1 VIGGR
6 AAVPLLLC
14 TLGSLIGGLVWFPAS
29 LALRALPD
37 PIRCAAATGTLWQ
50 GRCSRLVVQEALVGT
65 LAWRI
70 RPSALLG
77 GRLSAQMAW
86 SLRDDHLQG
95 DLNATRHSLTLSA
108 LRGRLDFGTM
118 RTLPIWPP
126 GLNARLART
135 EGRLRVEL
143 FEGTRRGGRW
153 VDLRGTLEGE
163 DLAWQGPERWDL
175 GGLRLTLGAHRPSV
189 GEVIDTGGP
198 LDLKAAL
205 SLEASPAWTL
215 EGFVRARDPAWVP
228 RLGVFGPP
236 DPLGRHRLS
245 IEGR

>member
-1 VIGGR
+1 MIGGR

-14 TLGSLIGGLVWFPAS
+14 SLGLLIGGLAWFPAS
-29 LALRALPD
+29 LALRALPA

-50 GRCSRLVVQEALVGT
+50 GRCSQLVVQEALIGT
-65 LAWRI
+65 LAWQL

-77 GRLSAQMAW
+77 GRLSAQMDW

-95 DLNATRHSLTLSA
+95 NLNATRHSLTLSA
-108 LRGRLDFGTM
+108 LRGRLDFVTM

-143 FEGTRRGGRW
+143 FEGTWRGGRW

-163 DLAWQGPERWDL
+163 GLAWQAKDRWDL
-175 GGLRLTLGAHRPSV
+175 GGLRLTLGTDRPSV
-189 GEVIDTGGP
+189 GAVVDTGGP
-198 LDLKAAL
+198 LDIKAAL
-205 SLEASPAWTL
+205 SLEAAPAWTL

-228 RLGVFGPP
+228 RLGVLGPP

>member
-1 VIGGR
+1 MI
-6 AAVPLLLC
+6 
-14 TLGSLIGGLVWFPAS
+14 
-29 LALRALPD
+29 
-37 PIRCAAATGTLWQ
+37 
-50 GRCSRLVVQEALVGT
+50 
-65 LAWRI
+65 
-70 RPSALLG
+70 
-77 GRLSAQMAW
+77 W

-163 DLAWQGPERWDL
+163 GLAWQGPERWDL
-175 GGLRLTLGAHRPSV
+175 GGLRLTLGADRLSV
-189 GEVIDTGGP
+189 GTVVDTGGP
-198 LDLKAAL
+198 LDLKATL
-205 SLEASPAWTL
+205 SLETPPTWTL
-215 EGFVRARDPAWVP
+215 KGIVRARDPAWVP
-228 RLGVFGPP
+228 RLGMFGPP

>member
-1 VIGGR
+1 M
-6 AAVPLLLC
+6 PLLL
-14 TLGSLIGGLVWFPAS
+14 GSLGLIIGGLVWFPAS
-29 LALRALPD
+29 LALRALPE
-37 PIRCAAATGTLWQ
+37 PIRCTAATGTLWQ
-50 GRCSRLVVQEALVGT
+50 GRCSRLVVQEALVGS
-65 LAWRI
+65 LAWQL

-118 RTLPIWPP
+118 RTLPIWPS
-126 GLNARLART
+126 GLNAGLART
-135 EGRLRVEL
+135 EGRLRIEL
-143 FEGTRRGGRW
+143 FEGTWRGGRW

-175 GGLRLTLGAHRPSV
+175 GGLRLTLGADRPSV

-205 SLEASPAWTL
+205 SLEAAPTWTL
-215 EGFVRARDPAWVP
+215 EGSGRARDPAWVP